1 MRLGV
6 LELTSTA
13 RAVRPL
19 VVVSPQAQ
27 EVVMSTLR
35 AASRTARLVVV
46 ASAALLGACSRN
58 QVETDPG
65 NVPAA
70 VVFSNESLSQ
80 SDLFAVIAGSS
91 ESRKLGTVFAGRT
104 ETLRLPYSMAQRG
117 NVSLVARMLDGGLVS
132 SGMVSIRPGDTV
144 HVELPMSRN
153 MLMFLP

>member
-1 MRLGV
+1 
-6 LELTSTA
+6 
-13 RAVRPL
+13 
-19 VVVSPQAQ
+19 
-27 EVVMSTLR
+27 MSTNR
-35 AASRTARLVVV
+35 SASRTARLVVL

-58 QVETDPG
+58 QVEPDPG

-80 SDLFAVIAGSS
+80 SDLFAVMSGSS

-104 ETLRLPYSMAQRG
+104 ETLRLPYDMAQRG
-117 NVSLVARMLDGGLVS
+117 NVSLVARMLDGGFVS
-132 SGMVSIRPGDTV
+132 TGMVSIRPGDTV